1 MPLVEYKNKRFE
13 IPDTIE
19 GVPFVDLTPE
29 SRLNFFNQVEEKNPG
44 IFADA
49 IPEPLMQEEPEED
62 VGFFRGIGTAL
73 GRGANQ
79 LTTGLA
85 VTANRAGLLSDE
97 ATAEQVAQDIEDM
110 KKYPQSGSIKSGLQE
125 IHEAEGF
132 GESALAV
139 VTNPGAVFDVAVQSL
154 VSSVPSLV
162 GMFAGG
168 AAGAAVGNVPGA
180 IAGAATGAG
189 LGSYGVEW
197 AATVVDE
204 MRKEGVDLNNVREV
218 QDFLANDL
226 KMQKAGSYAE
236 KRAVPIG
243 AFDAITAG
251 VAGRLL
257 APVSKAVAGKALT
270 ETAEQAGREA
280 GQKAQGLAFNN
291 AMLRGFS
298 EEQAEKIA
306 AKAYASASRTVTA
319 KKLGKVGFGAGL
331 GAELVTQAVGGGAG
345 EASAQI
351 VSEGRITT
359 PGEVLLEMFA
369 ELPTAL
375 AETAIGVRAVEKNNA
390 KLRKAGILD
399 EDVASHT
406 YMNLQ
411 KPNDRAPTGTVAQQS
426 FQYANLYTNDF
437 NDAVLNFD
445 TNQNIVTETDSQS
458 IQRTANSIIAAN
470 IEFIES
476 SDQASVVKNDDGSF
490 SLVMDFGRLT
500 NLKFNNENQAN
511 TVAGTINANIPS
523 AVEAKNKNIDRVNAL
538 WAARKAR
545 QAENKQK
552 RATAKE
558 KNKLKEFQRET
569 KLSETLDSIT
579 EEEIQQQLSN
589 QKVSITADQLA
600 KAHKSVKES
609 GSFSVGRLRK
619 ELGLGKDFKEVTSE
633 LKTQL
638 QNRGVIGAGQNPKYL
653 KAFSKTPEF
662 RQRAFENVADE
673 GIKEAI
679 RQQKELAKR
688 QSIVKVTPEKVKNQ
702 DTEIKVEE
710 NQDTDNTEKQ
720 TDEIVEENVPQDKK
734 AEVKVKKQS
743 KKIDQQPE
751 IVEED
756 NQDIA
761 NAANDAVADAEANV
775 KKEET
780 SPPPVDTRPVSG
792 PQPQQDA
799 VKDVKKAKDNYKNL
813 EKQKKIKKNE
823 AKKTRENNRD
833 NQAKNEIKKAVGY
846 KKKKQNQIK
855 KAEEERFYHE
865 AFVQNFDR
873 DFVDDI
879 RNRLQAMAGINS
891 DALSFGFVDK
901 LENGASAIMIADEG
915 KFIVK
920 IAGAGLEGKT
930 IPEAENLIAQMIQEE
945 GFHIITYLA
954 ERGIGPLSKGQLQS
968 LKKWVKKPTSINPAT
983 NKTWYN
989 QILTDPNYGKRG
1001 ASIEEIT
1008 DEAMA
1013 AAYVAY
1019 VNNRIGNKNKEVF
1032 EADKFFNPI
1041 KKYFNA
1047 FYQVLKGRDLTVDEL
1062 FGNISDVQEQ
1072 QNPDSQLTPEQ
1083 IIEGEKDFFMDYYI
1097 PTAKQEAEYIQE
1109 FERVEDFQKV
1119 GKNLGRISRIRNSF
1133 ITKTDT
1139 INHIENDSRNPDG
1152 TFKTSP
1158 EARQAGVD
1166 AVEKMDVD
1174 KTPTV
1179 QLTQENKRFRRFSF
1193 INTEN
1198 NKSDQEKFFEETVL
1212 GPINQSTPDTGVT
1225 VIQLLSKGSWTEAI
1239 QTAAQTARQAFVN
1252 DLDYLTLQ
1260 EGQVAKKN
1268 QGELYADVSAHV
1280 AAQWAKN
1287 SAAQTKNAFTIGPPA
1302 YSTRDQGGI
1311 GLTTNRAFDMT
1322 ITDNNNNTETITVR
1336 GLLLAGQEG
1345 VFGDILSADQ
1355 KNGES
1360 ADSILRSFSAYLVAK
1375 RELSLRQSDDPLI
1388 QNRVFLTSKQQA
1400 QKEVARY
1407 EKKYPDFNVTSQKLK
1422 GYLDQLTEFKR
1433 NTGLITQEQYQAY
1446 KDYDFYIPFFRRN
1459 MDQKRI
1465 AAAKDNILDQEDV
1478 VANATYENGKLKLE
1492 SLEKKFKKT
1501 AGYEF
1506 RIVINGEYADRSFKS
1521 RSGVES
1527 YLNTLLKENPG
1538 VDVST
1543 IKVIRK
1549 EPAVGNL
1556 LNNLL
1561 LNISETIEE
1570 GNKNVAHQRII
1581 RDSLKLNTAVRLR
1594 DDTQDMAGTE
1604 ARARNE
1610 NWNMSLKIDGVTQ
1623 YFYVHDPMLF
1633 KTLEAMNEPAAI
1645 ADNLLNKT
1653 LVAPANVLR
1662 ELVTRDPGF
1671 MLANMLRDSLSAYI
1685 TSGRMGKPIVDSLNG
1700 LMSAINKDPEAAA
1713 LISAGIKGGFD
1724 WGRTGDSPI
1733 AKEIQKEIK
1742 KLYPK
1747 NKGVMQKGVTPLKF
1761 LWEKLEKGTENSDL
1775 ATRIAV
1781 YNDVLA
1787 RTGNQAQALWEAQEV
1802 LNFRRRGRY
1811 MKLVSA
1817 SIPFLNARI
1826 QGLDVLY
1833 RGFTG
1838 NAASGAT
1845 LPREQIKRLAIVRGS
1860 YLMAFTSL
1868 LWLMQSGDDEY
1879 ELIDD
1884 SVRDNNWI
1892 ILGKYF
1898 GKPDTFIKIPI
1909 PFEVGLM
1916 FKTVP
1921 DRVLSAAL
1929 GTDTNADL
1937 ARSMKQ
1943 AVFGTLQFGPPTAI
1957 SPIVENLINYNFLSG
1972 RSILNPYEQT
1982 DVDPRLVTR
1991 TGTSELAQKTA
2002 DILSAAGLGGV
2013 GILGANTPVEIDN
2026 LIRGYTGTL
2035 GSYLVTLLDS
2045 ALPTDITKPSR
2056 HLEDYPVVSR
2066 VLGELRSARGVTGEI
2081 YQLRDQVRKA
2091 TNSIKGWETRGN
2103 FDRVEEI
2110 LERDIGLLSN
2120 QEAINQSL
2128 KKIQDIN
2135 RALRTLRFQGSFGL
2149 TQEEIDNER
2158 DILEEERRLEGI
2170 RVKDIK
2176 QNIRL
2181 YE

>member
-1 MPLVEYKNKRFE
+1 MPLVEYKNKR
-13 IPDTIE
+13 IQVPDTIG

-204 MRKEGVDLNNVREV
+204 MRKEGVDLNDVREV

-445 TNQNIVTETDSQS
+445 TNQNIVTETDTQS
-458 IQRTANSIIAAN
+458 IQRTANSIIASN

-523 AVEAKNKNIDRVNAL
+523 AVEAKNKNINRVNAL

-756 NQDIA
+756 NQDIT

-780 SPPPVDTRPVSG
+780 PPPPVDTEPVSG
-792 PQPQQDA
+792 AQPQQEA
-799 VKDVKKAKDNYKNL
+799 VEDVKKAKDNYKNL

-823 AKKTRENNRD
+823 AKKTRENNPD
-833 NQAKNEIKKAVGY
+833 NQAKNETKKAVGY

-855 KAEEERFYHE
+855 KAEEERIYHE
-865 AFVQNFDR
+865 AFVVNFDR

-879 RNRLQAMAGINS
+879 RKRLELISGVHS
-891 DALSFGFVDK
+891 EDLSFGFVDK
-901 LENGASAIMIADEG
+901 LENGASAIMIADKG

-930 IPEAENLIAQMIQEE
+930 IPEAQNLIAQMVQEE

-954 ERGIGPLSKGQLQS
+954 ELGIGPLSKGQLKT
-968 LKKWVKKPTSINPAT
+968 LKQWVKKPTSINPAT
-983 NKTWYN
+983 GKTWYK
-989 QILTDPNYGKRG
+989 QILDDPNYGGRG

-1019 VNNRIGNKNKEVF
+1019 VNNQIGNKNKKIF
-1032 EADKFFNPI
+1032 EADNIFNSI
-1041 KKYFNA
+1041 KKYFYA
-1047 FYQVLKGRDLTVDEL
+1047 FYQALKGKDLTVDEL
-1062 FGNISDVQEQ
+1062 FGNIAELKDENPNLTSD
-1072 QNPDSQLTPEQ
+1072 Q
-1083 IIEGEKDFFMDYYI
+1083 IIEEEKKYFMDSI
-1097 PTAKQEAEYIQE
+1097 KQTAREEVKEVRKEKRNLEYQE
-1109 FERVEDFQKV
+1109 K
-1119 GKNLGRISRIRNSF
+1119 GKNLGILRKRKNSF
-1133 ITKTDT
+1133 ITKADT

-1322 ITDNNNNTETITVR
+1322 ITNNDGSTETITVR

-1388 QNRVFLTSKQQA
+1388 QNRVFLTSEQQA

-1407 EKKYPDFNVTSQKLK
+1407 EEKYPDFNVTSQKLK

-1521 RSGVES
+1521 DSGVKS

-1538 VDVST
+1538 MDVST

-1838 NAASGAT
+1838 NAASGAS

-2002 DILSAAGLGGV
+2002 DILSAVGLGGV

-2120 QEAINQSL
+2120 EEAINQSL

>member
-1 MPLVEYKNKRFE
+1 MPLVEYKNKK
-13 IPDTIE
+13 IQVPDTIG
-19 GVPFVDLTPE
+19 GVSFLELTPE

-132 GESALAV
+132 GESALAIV
-139 VTNPGAVFDVAVQSL
+139 QNPGAVFDVAVQSL

-168 AAGAAVGNVPGA
+168 AAGAAVANVPGA

-204 MRKEGVDLNNVREV
+204 MRKEGVDLNNINEV
-218 QDFLANDL
+218 QSFLANDL

-270 ETAEQAGREA
+270 ETAEQAGKEA

-306 AKAYASASRTVTA
+306 SKAYASASRTVTA

-331 GAELVTQAVGGGAG
+331 GSELVTQAVGGGAG

-411 KPNDRAPTGTVAQQS
+411 KPNDRAPVGTVAQQS

-445 TNQNIVTETDSQS
+445 TNQNIVTETDTQS
-458 IQRTANSIIAAN
+458 VQRTANSIIASN
-470 IEFIES
+470 LEFIES
-476 SDQASVVKNDDGSF
+476 TDQASVVKNDDGSF

-511 TVAGTINANIPS
+511 TIAGTINANIPS
-523 AVEAKNKNIDRVNAL
+523 AVETKNKNINRVNAL
-538 WAARKAR
+538 WSARKAR
-545 QAENKQK
+545 QVGNNQK
-552 RATAKE
+552 RKIAKE
-558 KNKLKEFQRET
+558 KNKLKEYQRET

-579 EEEIQQQLSN
+579 EEEIQQQLNN

-619 ELGLGKDFKEVTSE
+619 ELNLGKDFKEVTSE

-673 GIKEAI
+673 GIKEAQ

-720 TDEIVEENVPQDKK
+720 TDGIVEKNVPQNKQ
-734 AEVKVKKQS
+734 AEVKVEKQS
-743 KKIDQQPE
+743 KKIDQKSE

-756 NQDIA
+756 NQDIT
-761 NAANDAVADAEANV
+761 NAANDAVADAEVNV
-775 KKEET
+775 KKQET
-780 SPPPVDTRPVSG
+780 TPSPVDTGPVSG
-792 PQPQQDA
+792 AQPQQAA
-799 VKDVKKAKDNYKNL
+799 VDDVKKAEANYKNL

-823 AKKTRENNRD
+823 AKKTREDNPD
-833 NQAKNEIKKAVGY
+833 NQAKNETKKSVGY

-855 KAEEERFYHE
+855 KAEEERIYHE
-865 AFVQNFDR
+865 AFVGNFDR

-879 RNRLQAMAGINS
+879 RNRLQNMAGVNS
-891 DALSFGFVDK
+891 GALSFGFVNK
-901 LENGASAIMIADEG
+901 LENGASAIMIADRG

-930 IPEAENLIAQMIQEE
+930 IPEAQNLIAQMVQEE

-954 ERGIGPLSKGQLQS
+954 ELGIGPLSKGQLQS

-983 NKTWYN
+983 GKTWYK
-989 QILTDPNYGKRG
+989 QILDDPNYGKRG
-1001 ASIEEIT
+1001 AGIEEIT

-1019 VNNRIGNKNKEVF
+1019 VNNRIGDKNKEVS
-1032 EADKFFNPI
+1032 EADKLFDPI
-1041 KKYFNA
+1041 KKYFYS

-1062 FGNISDVQEQ
+1062 FGNITELKDE
-1072 QNPDSQLTPEQ
+1072 NPGLTTDQ
-1083 IIEGEKDFFMDYYI
+1083 IRESEKKFFMDSI
-1097 PTAKQEAEYIQE
+1097 KQTAKEEVKEVTKLNRNLKY
-1109 FERVEDFQKV
+1109 QKE
-1119 GKNLGRISRIRNSF
+1119 GKNLGRIRKRANSF
-1133 ITKTDT
+1133 ITKADT
-1139 INHIENDSRNPDG
+1139 TNHIENDSRNPDG

-1198 NKSDQEKFFEETVL
+1198 NKSNEEKFFEETVL
-1212 GPINQSTPDTGVT
+1212 GPINQNTPDTGVT

-1287 SAAQTKNAFTIGPPA
+1287 SAAQTKNSFTIGPPA

-1322 ITDNNNNTETITVR
+1322 ITNNDRSTETITVR

-1388 QNRVFLTSKQQA
+1388 QNRVFLTSEQQA
-1400 QKEVARY
+1400 QQQVAEY

-1492 SLEKKFKKT
+1492 SLDKKFKKT

-1506 RIVINGEYADRSFKS
+1506 RIVINGEYADHSFKS
-1521 RSGVES
+1521 QSEVES
-1527 YLNTLLKENPG
+1527 YITNTLLKENPG
-1538 VDVST
+1538 MDVSA
-1543 IKVIRK
+1543 IQVIRK

-1594 DDTQDMAGTE
+1594 DDAQDMVGTE
-1604 ARARNE
+1604 ARSRNE
-1610 NWNMSLKIDGVTQ
+1610 NWNMSLKIDGVTE

-1633 KTLEAMNEPAAI
+1633 KTLEAMNEPAAL

-1747 NKGVMQKGVTPLKF
+1747 NKGVMEKGVTPLKF
-1761 LWEKLEKGTENSDL
+1761 LWEKLERGTENSDL

-1838 NAASGAT
+1838 NAASGAS

-1898 GKPDTFIKIPI
+1898 GKPDSFIKIPI

-1921 DRVLSAAL
+1921 DRVLSAAF
-1929 GTDTNADL
+1929 GTDTSADL
-1937 ARSMKQ
+1937 TRSMKQ

-1957 SPIVENLINYNFLSG
+1957 SPIVENLVNYNFLSG

-1982 DVDPRLVTR
+1982 DVDPRLVSR
-1991 TGTSELAQKTA
+1991 SGTSELAQKTA
-2002 DILSAAGLGGV
+2002 DILSDIGLGSV

-2066 VLGELRSARGVTGEI
+2066 VLGELKSARGVTGEI

-2149 TQEEIDNER
+2149 TQEQINDER
-2158 DILEEERRLEGI
+2158 DILEEERRLEGM

-2181 YE
+2181 YK